1 MVVSLTAENIE
12 LSVLKKAEKD
22 NDLIVR
28 IYETH
33 GKHASG
39 KLNVRGSIDEC
50 DMMEWKKVNNNSN
63 GESQIKIKLTPFEI
77 KTYRIKP
84 N

>member
-1 MVVSLTAENIE
+1 
-12 LSVLKKAEKD
+12 
-22 NDLIVR
+22 VR

-39 KLNVRGSIDEC
+39 KLNARGSISEC
-50 DMMEWKKVNNNSN
+50 DMMEWKKISNNSN
-63 GESQIKIKLTPFEI
+63 GKSQINVKLTPFEI
-77 KTYRIKP
+77 KTYRIKL

>member
-1 MVVSLTAENIE
+1 M
-12 LSVLKKAEKD
+12 
-22 NDLIVR
+22 R

-50 DMMEWKKVNNNSN
+50 DIMEWKKVNNNSN
-63 GESQIKIKLTPFEI
+63 GKSQIKIKLKPFEI